1 MGENETD
8 FRPHQQGGDSN
19 SPKMGPWETQWMCRL
34 PLETDRDEKRMGRG
48 ACESHR
54 NVGPITGGPIW
65 LHRPSDMSVQQPG
78 VGWKESIACP
88 KGARDRRD
96 INFTHGG
103 ENQRDASTPPGGMG
117 EHGGYDNPSLEGC
130 SLVAKTRSFTNSFHP
145 VGPPRLQRTYSL
157 GATQWSSQRVDGI
170 LDPNK
175 DSLLAPRT
183 IKAYRETLSRYF
195 RWCWDREERGGQEE
209 GNEQTVRNIEEYLSY
224 LATVTSGE
232 YVLRTWRILKAS
244 LLKNLHSHES
254 EQLEQRVQLLRRD
267 ANIKHPVKYR
277 AADAIRLEDL
287 NEIMA
292 QIQYAKL
299 SYKEQIAMEI
309 LCVAFATMSR
319 VAEISVLTIDDIYDG
334 GTTISIRPKT
344 YAKTCKRQ
352 VKKLTDMGFI
362 RAATFV
368 KQRRNTAIRKGCRL
382 LFSAKENADK
392 PMSSSTVSN
401 VLRRIMKK
409 N

>member
-1 MGENETD
+1 M
-8 FRPHQQGGDSN
+8 
-19 SPKMGPWETQWMCRL
+19 
-34 PLETDRDEKRMGRG
+34 
-48 ACESHR
+48 
-54 NVGPITGGPIW
+54 
-65 LHRPSDMSVQQPG
+65 
-78 VGWKESIACP
+78 
-88 KGARDRRD
+88 
-96 INFTHGG
+96 
-103 ENQRDASTPPGGMG
+103 
-117 EHGGYDNPSLEGC
+117 
-130 SLVAKTRSFTNSFHP
+130 
-145 VGPPRLQRTYSL
+145 
-157 GATQWSSQRVDGI
+157 
-170 LDPNK
+170 
-175 DSLLAPRT
+175 
-183 IKAYRETLSRYF
+183 
-195 RWCWDREERGGQEE
+195 
-209 GNEQTVRNIEEYLSY
+209 
-224 LATVTSGE
+224 
-232 YVLRTWRILKAS
+232 LRTWRILKAS

-352 VKKLTDMGFI
+352 VKKLTDVGFI

-401 VLRRIMKK
+401 LLRRIMKK
-409 N
+409 IRSTKRVTAHSARKGAAVEALLSGLPIVTIQSFGGWQDMRTLERYLGDSVRRNVAWMDLLHT